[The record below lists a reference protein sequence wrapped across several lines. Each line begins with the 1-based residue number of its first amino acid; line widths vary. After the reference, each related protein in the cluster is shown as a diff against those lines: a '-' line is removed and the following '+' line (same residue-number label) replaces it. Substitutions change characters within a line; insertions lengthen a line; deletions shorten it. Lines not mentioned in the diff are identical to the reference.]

1 MYFSELCLFVVFAAA
16 VLLRT
21 DAKTIATQP
30 NPPALAENQSKI
42 LYAGDETTNYNN
54 GNPNLQ
60 FSKQF
65 SMKSSNS
72 LQPAALQSKSIT
84 YPQPNGEFPP
94 AKEYP
99 QQSSS
104 SSKDYLQNKDFQQ
117 PITVADYSNDQKIN
131 EFKYVLLNIALT
143 CFI

>member
-1 MYFSELCLFVVFAAA
+1 MKLSELCAFVVLTAA

-30 NPPALAENQSKI
+30 NPPAPAENQSKV
-42 LYAGDETTNYNN
+42 LYTGEETTKYNN
-54 GNPNLQ
+54 GNPNIQ

-72 LQPAALQSKSIT
+72 LQPAAPQSKLTS
-84 YPQPNGEFPP
+84 YPQPNGEFQQSI
-94 AKEYP
+94 EY
-99 QQSSS
+99 QQQSPSSS

-117 PITVADYSNDQKIN
+117 PITATDYSSNHNDHKIN
-131 EFKYVLLNIALT
+131 EFKYVNI
-143 CFI
+143 